1 MEFSI
6 IIPTFENYDY
16 CKLTIDSI
24 KHNSSFN
31 HEIIVHLNG
40 IDDQTENYLKKEN
53 ILFTKSDQNMGFV
66 QVLIPLTRKVQ
77 KNIFYIHMMTCFF
90 T

>member
-40 IDDQTENYLKKEN
+40 IDDQ
-53 ILFTKSDQNMGFV
+53 
-66 QVLIPLTRKVQ
+66 Q
-77 KNIFYIHMMTCFF
+77 KTI
-90 T
+90 